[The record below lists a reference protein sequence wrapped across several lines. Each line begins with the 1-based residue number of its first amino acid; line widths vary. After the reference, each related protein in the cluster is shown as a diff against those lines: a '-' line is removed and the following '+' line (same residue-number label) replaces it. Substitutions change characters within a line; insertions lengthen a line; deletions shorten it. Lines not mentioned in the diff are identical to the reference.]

1 MRSSSRKGQSLD
13 LQAPG
18 TRASLLWRG
27 FRRLRLGEFSRW
39 LRIYLSIP
47 DPPSLKPTSWQAPL
61 HLVVR
66 ACNDKPDSR
75 LYSLAS
81 HKSLTTHCV
90 QLEMSCE
97 AERFAN
103 LALSTPTPGG
113 IAAFSPTHYSSGETC
128 VKAFHRFCVNDT
140 CWQQVKDTR
149 LDPSTNSL
157 GHSYIKSCTVLGLSY
172 GYAGV
177 YLFTVPGCNRGAAA
191 KLCSSCVC
199 ACLLHA
205 ACGRLF
211 GSLRVCWA

>member
-1 MRSSSRKGQSLD
+1 MASP
-13 LQAPG
+13 ATPC
-18 TRASLLWRG
+18 RASLQRQARLTIVFAGLTQIPNHTLCSARNELRG
-27 FRRLRLGEFSRW
+27 R
-39 LRIYLSIP
+39 
-47 DPPSLKPTSWQAPL
+47 K
-61 HLVVR
+61 V
-66 ACNDKPDSR
+66 
-75 LYSLAS
+75 
-81 HKSLTTHCV
+81 
-90 QLEMSCE
+90 CE
-97 AERFAN
+97 PGPQHAN
-103 LALSTPTPGG
+103 AGG